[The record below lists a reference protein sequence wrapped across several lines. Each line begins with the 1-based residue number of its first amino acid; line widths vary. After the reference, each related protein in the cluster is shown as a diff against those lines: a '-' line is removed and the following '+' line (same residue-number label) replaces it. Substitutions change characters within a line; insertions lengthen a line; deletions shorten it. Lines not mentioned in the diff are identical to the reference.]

1 MKNKNYHQLTE
12 EQRYHISGLRKAGM
26 QLRIIADA
34 VGVHYSTVSRE
45 LNRNSVS
52 GIYAAGEAHILT
64 DSRRRSSFKADKRS
78 SQTDEVIRTGL
89 LLGWSPEAISCRM
102 KVEKLSSQQLC
113 HTTIYRR
120 IEADRRGRGS
130 LYTNLPMHGKTRWK
144 GGKRN
149 KNASAKLIP
158 NRVDISER
166 PREVDQRL
174 RIGDWEGDTVH
185 GVNAHLVTLVGR
197 YSRFTLAKRV
207 VRKTK
212 EEVSNAMI
220 TLFF

>member
-1 MKNKNYHQLTE
+1 MKNKKYHQLTQ

-102 KVEKLSSQQLC
+102 KVEKLSSQQLS

-120 IEADRRGRGS
+120 IEEDRRGSGS
-130 LYTNLPMHGKTRWK
+130 LYTNLLMHEKHAGKV
-144 GGKRN
+144 
-149 KNASAKLIP
+149 AKEI
-158 NRVDISER
+158 
-166 PREVDQRL
+166 
-174 RIGDWEGDTVH
+174 
-185 GVNAHLVTLVGR
+185 
-197 YSRFTLAKRV
+197 
-207 VRKTK
+207 
-212 EEVSNAMI
+212 
-220 TLFF
+220 